1 MGFISEIRH
10 PTKLYTKLAIA
21 LLTLGF
27 FILLA
32 AAAVSGF
39 LVYRMV
45 LPVRSHSDV
54 DLKNLP
60 GHPLVLTFNVNGEGQ
75 RDGWFFP
82 GLKNAPAIILCP
94 AYDSTRAEL
103 LTLASSLQ
111 DQQYNVLLFDF
122 SAHGSAAG
130 RSTLGFSEVAELRAA
145 IDAVANRGDVDANHF
160 GLWGVDMGAYVALSE
175 AVSDRRVT
183 AVAAE
188 SPYEHPYD
196 MVALEI
202 GRSGLRSLPFVT
214 RLAQIIFQ
222 WLNPQFRK
230 IPPLKTRIPKLS
242 GVTQL
247 YLQTPDDP
255 MLAASTSE
263 LFRVS
268 PPPHELVTLEHGNYA
283 AMLDDEKRV
292 YENRI
297 VSFFLLNL
305 PLVR

>member
-1 MGFISEIRH
+1 MGFISELRH
-10 PTKLYTKLAIA
+10 PTKLYTKLGIA
-21 LLTLGF
+21 FLTLAF

-32 AAAVSGF
+32 TAAISG
-39 LVYRMV
+39 LLIYRMV
-45 LPVRSHSDV
+45 LPVRSHADV

-60 GHPLVLTFNVNGEGQ
+60 GHPVVLTFNVNGEGQ

-94 AYDSTRAEL
+94 AYDSSRAEL
-103 LTLASSLQ
+103 ITLASSLQ
-111 DQQYNVLLFDF
+111 DQQYNVLVFDF

-130 RSTLGFSEVAELRAA
+130 RSSLGFREVAELRAA
-145 IDAVANRGDVDANHF
+145 IDAVVNRGDVDANHI

-175 AVSDRRVT
+175 AVGDPRVT

-188 SPYEHPYD
+188 SAYQHPND
-196 MVALEI
+196 MVAIEI
-202 GRSGLRSLPFVT
+202 SRSGLSSLPFVT
-214 RLAQIIFQ
+214 RLSQVIFQ
-222 WLNPQFRK
+222 WLNPQFRNV
-230 IPPLKTRIPKLS
+230 PPLKTRIGKLA

-268 PPPHELVTLEHGNYA
+268 PPPHDLVTLEHGNYG
-283 AMLDDEKRV
+283 AMLDDEKRA

-297 VSFFLLNL
+297 ASFFLLNL

>member
-1 MGFISEIRH
+1 MGFISELRH
-10 PTKLYTKLAIA
+10 PTTWYTKLAIA
-21 LLTLGF
+21 VLTLAF

-32 AAAVSGF
+32 TAAISGL

-45 LPVRSHSDV
+45 LPVRSRSDV

-60 GHPLVLTFNVNGEGQ
+60 GHPVVLTFNVSGEGQ

-94 AYDSTRAEL
+94 AYDWSRAEL

-111 DQQYNVLLFDF
+111 DQQYNVMVFDF
-122 SAHGSAAG
+122 SGHGSATG
-130 RSTLGFSEVAELRAA
+130 QSTLGFREVAELRAA

-175 AVSDRRVT
+175 AVGDKRVT
-183 AVAAE
+183 AIVAE
-188 SPYEHPYD
+188 SAYEHPND
-196 MVALEI
+196 MVAVEI
-202 GRSGLRSLPFVT
+202 GRSGLGSLPFVT
-214 RLAQIIFQ
+214 RLSKMIFQ
-222 WLNPQFRK
+222 WLNPPFQNV
-230 IPPLKTRIPKLS
+230 PPLKARIPKLS
-242 GVTQL
+242 GVNQL
-247 YLQTPDDP
+247 YLETPEDP
-255 MLAASTSE
+255 VLAASTSE
-263 LFRVS
+263 LFQVS
-268 PPPHELVTLEHGNYA
+268 PPPHELVKLDHGNYA
-283 AMLDDEKRV
+283 AMLDDEKRS